1 MGARKVAVSCL
12 YSDPRQQEVVIALQ
26 YGTVSNLSD
35 SMSGSVAWQDGVH
48 LLCSDQG
55 CCEVTP

>member
-35 SMSGSVAWQDGVH
+35 SMSGSVAWQDGVRLCMFGSR
-48 LLCSDQG
+48 LL
-55 CCEVTP
+55 